1 MNKDLQIAS
10 RNELVKNKEVVSCN
24 INQYGNDNT
33 QIAHVDNYH
42 EGSIIV
48 SSPNRC
54 VQNRPLISNNTR
66 HNCDYFNLFVIG
78 DESYEGSYFYVPKEK
93 ALTESIATDIRERY
107 SSLSVDAVNEIKKFP
122 SVFCSENHRFAKTD
136 INHCASLGMISDVE
150 VQSCGIKISFSLMFD
165 IPQTAIIKMSD
176 ALMIEGTEFN
186 TELCR
191 THWTIKKVNLI
202 QTLQEAGYWPY

>member
-1 MNKDLQIAS
+1 MNKDLQIVS

-48 SSPNRC
+48 SSPNRS

-78 DESYEGSYFYVPKEK
+78 SESYEGTYFYVPQNK
-93 ALTESIATDIRERY
+93 ALTESITTEIRECY
-107 SSLSVDAVNEIKKFP
+107 ATLSNDAVREIKTFP
-122 SVFCSENHRFAKTD
+122 ALFCSENHHFPVTD
-136 INHCASLGMISDVE
+136 PNHNALLGFVSDIE
-150 VQSCGIKISFSLMFD
+150 VQSCGIKISFVPMFD
-165 IPQTAIIKMSD
+165 IPQSVIIEMSD
-176 ALMIEGTEFN
+176 DLMIEGTEFY

-191 THWTIKKVNLI
+191 THWTIKNVNLV
-202 QTLQEAGYWPY
+202 QKLREAGYWPY